1 MFFVYILFSASFNKY
16 YVGHT
21 DDISRRLHEHNN
33 VLKNSYTSK
42 CRPWFLMAAFEIGD
56 NRGLARRVENHIKKQ
71 KNKQYI
77 MNIIERNS
85 ISEIIASLSSNG

>member
-1 MFFVYILFSASFNKY
+1 
-16 YVGHT
+16 
-21 DDISRRLHEHNN
+21 
-33 VLKNSYTSK
+33 
-42 CRPWFLMAAFEIGD
+42 MAAFEIGD